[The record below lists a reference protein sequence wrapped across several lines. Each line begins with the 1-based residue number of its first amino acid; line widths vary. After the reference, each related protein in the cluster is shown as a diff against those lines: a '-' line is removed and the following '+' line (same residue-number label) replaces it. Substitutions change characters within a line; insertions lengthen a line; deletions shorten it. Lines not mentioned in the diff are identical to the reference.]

1 MMGIADYLPAWML
14 PNQPTQPG
22 MMPPEGGAPVAP
34 AGGFGDML
42 NKALTQNTNMLGMT
56 GLGLLTART
65 AEQQRQALM
74 NGYLY
79 GSGMD
84 AANRKEKREEEEK
97 KRKEAELKALKAALA
112 GANPNDPVGAAIAS
126 VYPEA
131 AAKAALDARKGPT
144 PTDEI
149 REYQFD
155 RSQWAAD
162 PNNAG
167 KPFPTF
173 GEWKT
178 NLKKAG
184 AINVNNNLPGAEGE
198 FDKARGKGLAEGYLK
213 SAEELAPARQNL
225 GLVKELRARLSSAP
239 EGAEGALTGIAARY
253 GIKTKDSSNVEA
265 ANAIIAQLVP
275 QQRVPGA
282 GTTSDRDLELFRQA
296 VPALM
301 NTRKGNEII
310 LNTMEAAA
318 QDRIARAEIANRVLR
333 GEISKEAGLKA
344 LEALPDPF
352 EAFRSQAMGEGG
364 APTRNPGGG
373 AVPPVRL
380 APMVGPDGRP
390 R

>member
-1 MMGIADYLPAWML
+1 MGIFDFLTGG
-14 PNQPTQPG
+14 PTPVGG
-22 MMPPEGGAPVAP
+22 MGAEVSGPTGGI
-34 AGGFGDML
+34 GDML
-42 NKALTQNTNMLGMT
+42 TKAFGANANTLSML
-56 GLGLLTART
+56 GLGLATART
-65 AEQQRQALM
+65 AEQQRQAIM
-74 NGYLY
+74 NGWVY
-79 GSGMD
+79 GSQMD
-84 AANRKEKREEEEK
+84 ATDRKEKREEEEK
-97 KRKEAELKALKAALA
+97 KRQKELDERIRAAL
-112 GANPNDPVGAAIAS
+112 PNDPLIQAVGGRDAMKGAGLAI
-126 VYPEA
+126 EG
-131 AAKAALDARKGPT
+131 RKGPT
-144 PTDEI
+144 ATDEI
-149 REYQFD
+149 KEYQFD
-155 RSQWAAD
+155 RNQWMTD

-198 FDKARGKGLAEGYLK
+198 FDKARGKGLAEGYLA
-213 SAEELAPARQNL
+213 SANELAPARQNL
-225 GLVKELRARLSSAP
+225 GLVKELRARLSASP

-253 GIKTKDSSNVEA
+253 GIKTKDASNVEA

-310 LNTMEAAA
+310 LNTMEATA
-318 QDRIARAEIANRVLR
+318 QDRIARAEIAHRVLR
-333 GEISKEAGLKA
+333 GEITKEDGLKA
-344 LEALPDPF
+344 LGSLPDPF
-352 EAFRSQAMGEGG
+352 EAFRSQALSEGG

-373 AVPPVRL
+373 AVPATRL
-380 APMVGPDGRP
+380 PPLQTVGPDGKP